1 MSDHKGAIE
10 DYDKAISIM
19 SECSDFYLN
28 RGNSKLKLGD
38 IKGAFEDFSK
48 IVILHNGDKHA

>member
-19 SECSDFYLN
+19 SEFGDFYFN
-28 RGNSKLKLGD
+28 RGKSKLKLGD
-38 IKGAFEDFSK
+38 IKGAHKDFTK
-48 IVILHNGDKHA
+48 TITLNNGD